1 MGFLGREYDRV
12 RTALT
17 VLNDGYCVGKR
28 GTIDVFKNLQDV
40 DLTDSSESS
49 RGVQY
54 GKDLTEHQRHVI
66 TTAEDTN
73 HLGWRVL
80 SLYAALTAHNQMV
93 WICFSPIKDK
103 TGIFFGL
110 GEDLVIVDFAST
122 LYMIVYLLTFLGS
135 SYV

>member
-1 MGFLGREYDRV
+1 MA
-12 RTALT
+12 TASANVAPLT
-17 VLNDGYCVGKR
+17 SS
-28 GTIDVFKNLQDV
+28 KNLQDV

-49 RGVQY
+49 HGIQY
-54 GKDLTEHQRHVI
+54 GNELTEHQRRVI

-73 HLGWRVL
+73 QMGWKVL